1 MDPITRAALSSW
13 DWRPEV
19 IITLALA
26 GTLYLTGWRRLRQR
40 TVGANKQQSDR
51 RQRASRSHWRL
62 TARWRPVAYLSGL
75 VVIGIALLSP
85 IDSLAQQLFLMHM
98 IQHLL
103 LIMIAPPLL
112 LIANPLPFILWGLPA
127 NGRAIAGRALGS
139 LLHRDSRSRRWLRS
153 ATSPGIVWMFSVIA
167 IVGWHD
173 PNAYNAALQYQTIH
187 DIEHLFFF
195 AAGMLYWWH
204 VTGAGP
210 RIHKQFGLVGRVIFA
225 LAAIPPNMAL
235 GAVLAFVNEP
245 VYTYYLAVPRLWN
258 ISVIDD
264 QRIGGV
270 IMWVPGSMMYIIAA
284 LILASRLLDQES
296 SKPALPEANWATQDN
311 LAAPGIKK

>member
-19 IITLALA
+19 IIVLALA

-40 TVGANKQQSDR
+40 TFGTNKRQQDR
-51 RQRASRSHWRL
+51 RQRTSRSHWHL
-62 TARWRPVAYLSGL
+62 AARWRPIVY
-75 VVIGIALLSP
+75 VIGLLFIGLALMSP
-85 IDSLAQQLFLMHM
+85 IDILAQQLFFMHM

-112 LIANPLPFILWGLPA
+112 LIANPMPFMLWGLPA
-127 NGRAIAGRALGS
+127 RLRHTVGRAIGR
-139 LLHRDSRSRRWLRS
+139 LLHRESGSRRWLRS
-153 ATSPGIVWMFSVIA
+153 ATAPGVIWMFWVIS
-167 IVGWHD
+167 IIGWHD
-173 PNAYNAALQYQTIH
+173 PNAYNAALRHEFVH
-187 DIEHLFFF
+187 DLEHLFFF

-210 RIHKQFGLVGRVIFA
+210 RIHKQIGLIGRIAFV

-235 GAVLAFVNEP
+235 GVVLAFVSKP
-245 VYTYYLAVPRLWN
+245 VYSYYTAVPRLWN

-284 LILASRLLDQES
+284 LLLAARLFGKEEV
-296 SKPALPEANWATQDN
+296 KPALPEANWATKEN
-311 LAAPGIKK
+311 LAVPGMKQ